1 MFDCLLAETKITTIN
16 TVVLYKKKQCNIEI
30 TPFILELS
38 IMSIV
43 LSVSQIC
50 KHVLKID
57 VDIFEKRKS
66 KGAYKK
72 SAPAIAMKI
81 WDNLEKLFPTSAQ
94 IVKEKVTKNKMH
106 VAVRGLLTG
115 KETDS
120 VILYTFSEN
129 RETREG
135 NIVRF

>member
-1 MFDCLLAETKITTIN
+1 
-16 TVVLYKKKQCNIEI
+16 
-30 TPFILELS
+30 
-38 IMSIV
+38 MSISLTV
-43 LSVSQIC
+43 DALC
-50 KHVLKID
+50 KYVLKID
-57 VDIFEKRKS
+57 VDLFEKRKS
-66 KGAYKK
+66 KGGYKNSVAALVTK
-72 SAPAIAMKI
+72 V

-94 IVKEKVTKNKMH
+94 IVKEKVTKNKMY